1 MAGTPKSQNHTTLKL
16 KPLTAEVDYHLAHLK
31 GVYERY
37 SNDLRILVSGL
48 GLQVWDK
55 SLVKF
60 EFFLMVTSGSSNGK
74 VML

>member
-16 KPLTAEVDYHLAHLK
+16 KPLTVEIKYHLAHLK

-37 SNDLRILVSGL
+37 SNVLGILVSGL
-48 GLQVWDK
+48 GLQVWAK
-55 SLVKF
+55 GLIKF